1 VPYVF
6 LCVGNSEH
14 DRGSHPLSMKDKWSP
29 NPADCGKS
37 TLTDLKEI
45 KMKLRRNLDM
55 YSTLLA
61 LVVLAVFSGSA
72 YAAETYKLDPA
83 HTSVVYRVKYQ
94 DVTFVY
100 GRFNGPTGSFVY
112 DEAAPA
118 NSAIEMQVDANNI
131 DTAVA
136 KRDNHL
142 KSPDFFNAAEH
153 PLVTF
158 KSTSV
163 KKINGDTYQVSGNL
177 TLLGKSRQLT
187 VNAKHTGSGKDP
199 WGNFRRGFEASFTIK
214 RSDFGMD
221 FMLGGVSDE
230 VAITVS
236 VSGIRQ

>member
-1 VPYVF
+1 MNTRRF
-6 LCVGNSEH
+6 LNIFSAVSVLG
-14 DRGSHPLSMKDKWSP
+14 
-29 NPADCGKS
+29 
-37 TLTDLKEI
+37 
-45 KMKLRRNLDM
+45 
-55 YSTLLA
+55 LLA
-61 LVVLAVFSGSA
+61 IFTVSA

-83 HTSVVYRVKYQ
+83 HTSVVYRVKYSG
-94 DVTFVY
+94 VTFVY
-100 GRFNGPTGSFVY
+100 GRFNGPTGTFVF
-112 DEAAPA
+112 DETSPA
-118 NSAIEMQVDANNI
+118 KSSIDMQVDAKNI
-131 DTAVA
+131 DTAVE

-163 KKINGDTYQVSGNL
+163 KKIDSDTYQVSGNL

-187 VNAKHTGSGKDP
+187 VTAKQTGSGKDP
-199 WGNFRRGFEASFTIK
+199 WGNFRRGFETSFSIK

-230 VAITVS
+230 VGITVS